1 MQENRDHNIV
11 ELERT
16 LGSRYED
23 YRFLSQG
30 GMGKVFI
37 ARDTILDKKVVIKLL
52 QSTFDD
58 NQAFIRFQRE
68 AQTSSKL
75 SHTNIV
81 GTLDFGLTA
90 KNFPYIVMDYIDG
103 DSLEE
108 IQKKEAVFPEAIAVE
123 IACQIARGMSH
134 AHSRGIIHRDLK
146 TANIII
152 SGYPDKI
159 HATII
164 DFGLARRESQGE
176 SSGRLTRIGSIIG
189 TPLYMSPEQ
198 ASGKAGDERSDIY
211 SLGCILFK
219 MLTGR
224 TPFHTGESIS
234 ILQQKTSL
242 EAPSLSQVAPDL
254 ECSPELEN
262 VVAKALEKD
271 PENRQRSMQ
280 ELENDLAGC
289 LQPEAEEQIKEES
302 VEPVSKRIK
311 SKELVV
317 SIATLILVFVLVT
330 SVIIKTQKNKPESI
344 TQTPAPPPKEP
355 EKFTFGDYRVS
366 YMDSTKRSLIAKDN
380 VTDEDL
386 ADIAIKYGNIN
397 FDSLILKGTKVKGSG
412 LQSLEALPIKYLD
425 LTGTDLAPEAYK
437 HLAKIKTLKDLV
449 LQSTTIDGVGLSY
462 LENATGLTYL
472 SLNSCKNIRDED
484 LEHLKHLKLKIL
496 DLVGTR
502 ISDQALVPI
511 AKIKTLNEI
520 LLDNTKVGDR
530 AIDLLKPCTR
540 LNDIRIS
547 RCYGVTRKGLETLVK
562 NWPRLRYLSLA
573 YIPLKEDDLQPLYNL
588 KKLAFLNLMDIPVSD
603 SSALWISQN
612 RQMRSLY
619 LSNTRLTDKGI
630 NSLSN
635 LPNLLIFS
643 IHLSKNVSPEALEKA
658 YRQWISRNSNFK
670 IYTDIKANLTLGGDD
685 EIMELFKKTDLEP
698 DPFAP

>member
-11 ELERT
+11 ELERA

-75 SHTNIV
+75 SHPNIV

-108 IQKKEAVFPEAIAVE
+108 IQKKVGVFPEAIAVE

-146 TANIII
+146 TSNIII
-152 SGYPDKI
+152 SGYPEKI

-176 SSGRLTRIGSIIG
+176 SSGRLTRLGSIIG

-219 MLTGR
+219 MLTDR
-224 TPFHTGESIS
+224 TPFHTGESIT

-242 EAPSLSQVAPDL
+242 EAPSLSQSAPETKCTPAL
-254 ECSPELEN
+254 EK
-262 VVAKALEKD
+262 VVAKALARD
-271 PENRQRSMQ
+271 PESRQQSMQ
-280 ELENDLAGC
+280 ELESDLVRC
-289 LQPEAEEQIKEES
+289 LQAEAAEQIAEEAIES
-302 VEPVSKRIK
+302 QTKK
-311 SKELVV
+311 
-317 SIATLILVFVLVT
+317 
-330 SVIIKTQKNKPESI
+330 IKTREILISISALLLIVSVAFYTLNNKPKPRTASL
-344 TQTPAPPPKEP
+344 APKPKEQ

-366 YMDSTKRSLIAKDN
+366 YMDSTQRSLIAKDN

-386 ADIAIKYGNIN
+386 ADIATKYGNIN
-397 FDSLILKGTKVKGSG
+397 FDSLILKGTKIRGRG
-412 LQSLEALPIKYLD
+412 LRSLETLPIKYLD
-425 LTGTDLAPEAYK
+425 LTGTDLVPEAYK
-437 HLAKIKTLKDLV
+437 YLAKIKTLKDLV

-462 LENATGLTYL
+462 LESASGLTYL

-496 DLVGTR
+496 DLVGTP
-502 ISDQALVPI
+502 ITDQALVPI

-547 RCYGVTRKGLETLVK
+547 RCYGVTRKGLETMVK

-573 YIPLKEDDLQPLYNL
+573 YIPLKEEDLQPLYNL
-588 KKLAFLNLMDIPVSD
+588 KKLVFLNLMDIPVSD
-603 SSALWISQN
+603 SSALWISEN
-612 RQMRSLY
+612 KQMRSLY
-619 LSNTRLTDKGI
+619 LSNTRLTDQGI
-630 NSLSN
+630 KSLSN
-635 LPNLLIFS
+635 LPRLLIFS

-698 DPFAP
+698 DPLSP

>member
-11 ELERT
+11 ELEKA
-16 LGSRYED
+16 LGSRYEE

-30 GMGKVFI
+30 GMGMVFI

-103 DSLEE
+103 ESLDDILKREGALSEE
-108 IQKKEAVFPEAIAVE
+108 TAVE

-152 SGYPDKI
+152 SGYPQKL

-176 SSGRLTRIGSIIG
+176 SSGRLTRLGSIIG

-219 MLTGR
+219 MLTDR
-224 TPFHTGESIS
+224 TPFHTGESIT
-234 ILQQKTSL
+234 ILQQKTSS
-242 EAPSLSQVAPDL
+242 EAPSLSQSAPDITCIPTL
-254 ECSPELEN
+254 EK
-262 VVAKALEKD
+262 VVAKALARD
-271 PENRQRSMQ
+271 PERRQQSMQ
-280 ELENDLAGC
+280 ELESDLVRC
-289 LQPEAEEQIKEES
+289 LQPESTEQIAEEAVQPQTKIFKTRE
-302 VEPVSKRIK
+302 I
-311 SKELVV
+311 LI
-317 SIATLILVFVLVT
+317 SIAVLLLIVSVAFHTLNNRPKTKTVT
-330 SVIIKTQKNKPESI
+330 L
-344 TQTPAPPPKEP
+344 TPKPKEQ
-355 EKFTFGDYRVS
+355 EKFTFGDYRIS
-366 YMDSTKRSLIAKDN
+366 YLDNTQRSLIAKDN

-386 ADIAIKYGNIN
+386 ADIATKYGNTN

-412 LQSLEALPIKYLD
+412 LQCLETLPIKYLD

-437 HLAKIKTLKDLV
+437 HLARIKTLKELV
-449 LQSTTIDGVGLSY
+449 LQSTTIDGIGLSY

-472 SLNSCKNIRDED
+472 SLNSCNNLRDED
-484 LEHLKHLKLKIL
+484 LEHLKQLKLKVL
-496 DLVGTR
+496 DLVDTP
-502 ISDQALVPI
+502 ITDQALVPI

-540 LNDIRIS
+540 LNDIRLS
-547 RCYGVTRKGLETLVK
+547 RCYSVTRKGLETIVK

-573 YIPLKEDDLQPLYNL
+573 YIPLKEEDLLPLYNL
-588 KKLAFLNLMDIPVSD
+588 KRLAFLNLMDIPVSD

-619 LSNTRLTDKGI
+619 LSNTRLTNKGI
-630 NSLSN
+630 ESLSN
-635 LPNLLIFS
+635 LPKLLIFS
-643 IHLSKNVSPEALEKA
+643 IHLSKDVSPEALEKA
-658 YRQWISRNSNFK
+658 YRQWMSRNRNFK
-670 IYTDIKANLTLGGDD
+670 IYTDIKANLSLGGDD

-698 DPFAP
+698 DSPSP